1 MRQLVCWRYAQLP
14 PLLEPESVLMHSVLL
29 LDDNPVN
36 LKWLELLVQRLEQA
50 QCTSFTDPAAA
61 LDFARTH
68 RVDLVVLD
76 YLMPEMNGLEFIAA
90 LRTVEGAQ
98 SIPLLMITAHDEKD
112 VRYRALEAGAYD
124 FLPKP
129 VDAAEFLAR
138 ARNMLKLR
146 EASLRLADHAA
157 WLTREVEQATREI
170 RERER
175 ETVMSLVKAAGYRDY
190 ETGAHISRV
199 GHYAQLIAQGLALP
213 AQEQALVLE
222 AAAMHDIGKVGIP
235 DHILLKPGRLDD
247 AEMQIMREHARLGHE
262 LLQGSS
268 SQLLQAGATIALSHH
283 EKYDGSGY
291 PQGLQGTDIPLLGR
305 IVAVADVFDALTSE
319 RPYKKPW
326 SLDAAAAYL
335 QAQRGLHF
343 DPQCVDVFLAAWPQV
358 LAIGQR
364 FADEPKALPPLAAQ
378 SGASA
383 P

>member
-1 MRQLVCWRYAQLP
+1 MQN
-14 PLLEPESVLMHSVLL
+14 VLL

-36 LKWLELLVQRLEQA
+36 LKWLELLVRRLEQA
-50 QCTSFTDPAAA
+50 QCISFTEPALA
-61 LDFARTH
+61 LDYARSE

-76 YLMPEMNGLEFIAA
+76 YLMPEMNGLEFIEAFRA
-90 LRTVEGAQ
+90 LEGAD
-98 SIPLLMITAHDEKD
+98 SIPVLMITAHDEKE

-146 EASLRLADHAA
+146 EASWRLADHAA
-157 WLTREVEQATREI
+157 WLTREVELATREI

-199 GHYAQLIAQGLALP
+199 GHYAYLIAQGLQLS
-213 AQEQALVLE
+213 AQDQALVLD

-235 DHILLKPGRLDD
+235 DHILLKPGRLDE
-247 AEMQIMREHARLGHE
+247 AEMDIMRQHASLGHE
-262 LLQGSS
+262 LLKGSS
-268 SQLLQAGATIALSHH
+268 SRLLQAGATIALGHH
-283 EKYDGSGY
+283 EKFDGSGY
-291 PQGLQGTDIPLLGR
+291 PQGLLGDDIPLFGR

-326 SLDAAAAYL
+326 SLDDAAGYL
-335 QAQRGLHF
+335 RAQRGLHF
-343 DPQCVDVFLAAWPQV
+343 DPQCVDAFLAAWPEV
-358 LAIGQR
+358 LAIRQR
-364 FADEPKALPPLAAQ
+364 FADEPKVPPVLAPLPDGAA
-378 SGASA
+378 A
-383 P
+383 